1 MRRFVLFVIVSLFA
15 ALLFFAWT
23 TWQQAQAFERETETI
38 ITRLSAESQV
48 EQGKN
53 QLLELL
59 SFGYYDNY
67 SKHLEE
73 LNQHK
78 ELQSAYAKSVEIMT
92 WLFGGTAL
100 LLLLLAWF
108 TRSDLGD
115 VAYAMLGI
123 AFISLL
129 VGLATPI
136 LSIEASK
143 DLPVLGETLL
153 QYQLK
158 GVLSTLDAL
167 YDNGYW
173 WLALVLLIFSVVLPM
188 MKTAVGGLTFFSR
201 TSPLLEKWF
210 HISHHLGKW
219 SMADVFVVAI
229 LVAFFAN
236 SGADS
241 LTHAEVRPELWF
253 FLGYVLLSMLAFQ
266 LLGRELKRE

>member
-1 MRRFVLFVIVSLFA
+1 MRRYVLMAIATLFA

-23 TWQQAQAFERETETI
+23 TWQQAQAFERETEII
-38 ITRLSAESQV
+38 ITRLSAESHV

-53 QLLELL
+53 HLLELL

-67 SKHLEE
+67 SKQLEE
-73 LNQHK
+73 LNRHK
-78 ELQSAYAKSVEIMT
+78 ELQSAYAESVEIMT
-92 WLFGGTAL
+92 KLSGGTAL
-100 LLLLLAWF
+100 VLLVLAWF
-108 TRSDLGD
+108 ARSDVGD

-143 DLPVLGETLL
+143 ELPVLGDTLL
-153 QYQLK
+153 QYQSK
-158 GVLSTLDAL
+158 GVLSTLDTL

-201 TSPLLEKWF
+201 TSPLLERWF

-241 LTHAEVRPELWF
+241 LTHAEVRPGLWF
-253 FLGYVLLSMLAFQ
+253 FLAYVLLSMLAFQ
-266 LLGRELKRE
+266 LLGREMKRG